1 MCRSTESAVVRCPCS
16 KNRSDRLLGT
26 VISIQKHFCSMS
38 EKEDSLAFVRVEV
51 LDPDDDAG
59 SSPSDLSSLPSTTS
73 PNASSLPSTETS
85 TNEYANVRLQDDLW
99 NQRIQDSGSTLENL
113 PKKHYK
119 RSKIPAI
126 GPKESPMYYF
136 YISSIAIDYLNT
148 FTKEKEL
155 GRGWKKLP
163 INKTDGKN
171 KIINILLALRKQ
183 DTNGIYILDQC
194 RVLSML
200 SNVWGGENSGNDTTM
215 HHNDRIRI
223 YGLVMSMDIHRGM
236 FQRLAEGCITRQ
248 HLDDPAF
255 SLQQI
260 FQTIAFAFNNEKM
273 IIKLPND
280 ACDVGGIEN
289 VDPNDMARIRIT
301 RDCK

>member
-1 MCRSTESAVVRCPCS
+1 MCRSTDSAVVRCPS
-16 KNRSDRLLGT
+16 FKNRSDRLLGT

-155 GRGWKKLP
+155 GRGWKKVP

-200 SNVWGGENSGNDTTM
+200 SNVWGGKNSGNDTTM

-223 YGLVMSMDIHRGM
+223 Y
-236 FQRLAEGCITRQ
+236 
-248 HLDDPAF
+248 
-255 SLQQI
+255 
-260 FQTIAFAFNNEKM
+260 
-273 IIKLPND
+273 
-280 ACDVGGIEN
+280 
-289 VDPNDMARIRIT
+289 
-301 RDCK
+301 